1 MYWCCLRGNRYCS
14 AVRAGEVSS
23 GLLDGESNVLKQA
36 TRMAD
41 SWRSLPEE
49 QRKVVSVRYFR

>member
-49 QRKVVSVRYFR
+49 QRKVV